1 MNRWF
6 GVTFALLAVGACATG
21 TAVRAPVQADGGIL
35 VDDEGRTVYTF
46 DRDRRGAS
54 SCNGACAAN
63 WPPIQAPADAKAY
76 GRYSVIVR
84 GDGSRQWAYN
94 GKPLYRRA
102 ADAGPGDRGG
112 DGADNLW
119 RVARP

>member
-1 MNRWF
+1 MSRSF
-6 GVTFALLAVGACATG
+6 GGILAALAVAACAAG
-21 TAVRAPVQADGGIL
+21 APVRAPVRADGGIL

-54 SCNGACAAN
+54 ACTGDCAAR
-63 WPPIQAPADAKAY
+63 WPPIPAPADARAY
-76 GRYSVIVR
+76 GRFSVIVR
-84 GDGSRQWAYN
+84 DDGSRQWAYD